1 MIGEASAAVRKA
13 IQEAE
18 DDLRRKLRYRTLMNR
33 CDELLDALERWNLV
47 SVKEVNSILL
57 AMIQAFQLDAGTD
70 HQVDVSTVQAALD
83 SLLEVQ
89 QEIMGWKPNP
99 VYTELTEDVVVVP

>member
-1 MIGEASAAVRKA
+1 MIGEASAAVYRA

-18 DDLRRKLRYRTLMNR
+18 DDLRHKLRYRTLMNR

-47 SVKEVNSILL
+47 DVREINPVLL

-70 HQVDVSTVQAALD
+70 HQVDVSSVQAALD

-89 QEIMGWKPNP
+89 QEIMSWKPNP
-99 VYTELTEDVVVVP
+99 VYIDQGEAVP